1 MSLCGLFVTTR
12 TITMSSQLQP
22 AVEAFLDYLAQ
33 QRRLS
38 AHTVSNYRRDL
49 KQLTDF
55 CEKEAIHH
63 WAALKPRELR
73 QFSAFLHRK
82 GLSGRTIQRMLSAIR
97 SLFQYLIREGM
108 ADSNP
113 ARAVQAPKSEK
124 RLPSTLDVDQMNA
137 LLDHT
142 RADTFVATRDRAMME
157 LLYSSGLR
165 LAELA
170 SLDLRDIDFGDRLV
184 HVTGKGNK
192 DRVCPVGSQ
201 AIRALQDWL
210 EKRDQT
216 GFFDQQAV
224 FITQQGRRL
233 GMRSIQKRLSFW
245 GKKHG
250 ISDHVHPHRLRHAF
264 ASHMLE
270 SSGDLRAVQ
279 ELLGHADISTTQIYT
294 HVDFQH
300 LAKVYDSAH
309 PRAKKR

>member
-1 MSLCGLFVTTR
+1 MSLCGFCVTIAMAETL
-12 TITMSSQLQP
+12 SQS
-22 AVEAFLDYLAQ
+22 VDDFLDYLAN

-38 AHTVSNYRRDL
+38 AHTVTNYRRDL
-49 KQLTDF
+49 KQLTEF
-55 CEKEAIHH
+55 CQQQDLSD
-63 WAALKPRELR
+63 WARVKTKDLR
-73 QFSAFLHRK
+73 QFAAFLHRK

-97 SLFQYLIREGM
+97 AFYQFLIRQGLAE
-108 ADSNP
+108 SNP
-113 ARAVQAPKSEK
+113 AQAVQAPKSEK

-137 LLDHT
+137 LLDYT
-142 RADTFVATRDRAMME
+142 VADTFVSTRDRAIME
-157 LLYSSGLR
+157 LFYSSGLR

-170 SLDLRDIDFGDRLV
+170 ALDLRDIDFGDRLV

-192 DRVCPVGSQ
+192 DRVCPVGTQ
-201 AIRALQDWL
+201 AMKALQIWL

-216 GFFDQQAV
+216 GFFDQPAV

-233 GMRSIQKRLSFW
+233 GVRSIQKRLSFW

-300 LAKVYDSAH
+300 LANVYDSAH
-309 PRAKKR
+309 PRAKKRSD

>member
-1 MSLCGLFVTTR
+1 MMTETLIETVDD
-12 TITMSSQLQP
+12 
-22 AVEAFLDYLAQ
+22 FLDYLAL
-33 QRRLS
+33 QRRMS
-38 AHTVSNYRRDL
+38 AHTVKNYHRDL
-49 KQLTDF
+49 QQLVEF
-55 CEKEAIHH
+55 CERADINAWTK
-63 WAALKPRELR
+63 LKTRDLR
-73 QFSAFLHRK
+73 QFSAHLHRK
-82 GLSGRTIQRMLSAIR
+82 GLSSRTIQRMLSAIR
-97 SLFQYLIREGM
+97 SFFQYQIKQGLV
-108 ADSNP
+108 DHNP
-113 ARAVQAPKSEK
+113 ALAVQAPKAEK
-124 RLPSTLDVDQMNA
+124 RLPATLDVDQMNA

-142 RADTFVATRDRAMME
+142 QPDTFVATRDRAIME

-170 SLDLRDIDFGDRLV
+170 ALDLRDIDFGDQLV

-201 AIRALQDWL
+201 AIKALQDWL
-210 EKRDQT
+210 EKRDQS
-216 GFFDQQAV
+216 GFFDQSAV

-233 GMRSIQKRLSFW
+233 GVRAIQKRLSFW

-250 ISDHVHPHRLRHAF
+250 ISDRVHPHRLRHAF

-300 LAKVYDSAH
+300 LAKVYDAAH
-309 PRAKKR
+309 PRAKKRSDS

>member
-1 MSLCGLFVTTR
+1 MADTLTSVVD
-12 TITMSSQLQP
+12 Q
-22 AVEAFLDYLAQ
+22 FLDYLAL

-38 AHTVSNYRRDL
+38 AHTVKNYRRDL
-49 KQLTDF
+49 QQLTEF
-55 CEKEAIHH
+55 CERDGLKN
-63 WAALKPRELR
+63 WSALKTRDLR

-82 GLSGRTIQRMLSAIR
+82 GLSSRSIQRMLSAIR
-97 SLFQYLIREGM
+97 SFYQYLIRQGL
-108 ADSNP
+108 ADNNP
-113 ARAVQAPKSEK
+113 AQAVQAPKAEK

-142 RADTFVATRDRAMME
+142 EPNTFVATRDRAIME
-157 LLYSSGLR
+157 LFYSSGLR

-170 SLDLRDIDFGDRLV
+170 ELNLRDIDFGDQLV
-184 HVTGKGNK
+184 HVTGKGQK
-192 DRVCPVGSQ
+192 DRVCPLGSQ
-201 AIRALQDWL
+201 AIKALQDWM

-216 GFFDQQAV
+216 GFFDQPAV

-233 GMRSIQKRLSFW
+233 GVRSIQKRLSFW

-309 PRAKKR
+309 PRAKKRSDS

>member
-1 MSLCGLFVTTR
+1 MADTLTGTVDD
-12 TITMSSQLQP
+12 
-22 AVEAFLDYLAQ
+22 FLDYLAL

-49 KQLTDF
+49 QQLTEF
-55 CEKEAIHH
+55 CQRDE
-63 WAALKPRELR
+63 LKSWSGLKTRDLR

-82 GLSGRTIQRMLSAIR
+82 GLSSRSIQRMLSAVR
-97 SLFQYLIREGM
+97 SFYQYLIKQGLAEQ
-108 ADSNP
+108 NP
-113 ARAVQAPKSEK
+113 ALAVQAPKAEK

-142 RADTFVATRDRAMME
+142 QPDTFVATRDRAMME
-157 LLYSSGLR
+157 LFYSSGLR

-170 SLDLRDIDFGDRLV
+170 GLDLRDIDFGDQLV
-184 HVTGKGNK
+184 HVTGKGQK

-201 AIRALQDWL
+201 AIKALQNWL

-216 GFFDQQAV
+216 GFFDQPAV

-233 GMRSIQKRLSFW
+233 GVRSIQKRLSYW

-309 PRAKKR
+309 PRAKKRSDS

>member
-1 MSLCGLFVTTR
+1 MADSLPQA
-12 TITMSSQLQP
+12 IDD
-22 AVEAFLDYLAQ
+22 FLDYLTH

-49 KQLTDF
+49 NQLADF
-55 CEKEAIHH
+55 CQHVEIET
-63 WAALKPRELR
+63 WSGLKTTDLR
-73 QFSAFLHRK
+73 QFAAQMNRQ
-82 GLSGRTIQRMLSAIR
+82 GLASRSIQRMLSAVR
-97 SLFQYLIREGM
+97 SFFQYLIKQGL
-108 ADSNP
+108 ADTNP
-113 ARAVQAPKSEK
+113 ANAVQAPKAEK
-124 RLPSTLDVDQMNA
+124 RLPSTLDVDQMSA
-137 LLDHT
+137 LLDLT
-142 RADTFVATRDRAMME
+142 QADSFVAVRDRAIME
-157 LLYSSGLR
+157 LFYSSGLR

-170 SLDLRDIDFGDRLV
+170 GLDLRDIDFGDRLV
-184 HVTGKGNK
+184 HVIGKGNK
-192 DRVCPVGSQ
+192 ERVCPVG
-201 AIRALQDWL
+201 AEAMKALQRWL
-210 EKRDQT
+210 DKRDQT
-216 GFFDQQAV
+216 GFYDQPAV

-233 GMRSIQKRLSFW
+233 GVRSIQKRLSFW

-309 PRAKKR
+309 PRAKKRPD

>member
-1 MSLCGLFVTTR
+1 MADTLT
-12 TITMSSQLQP
+12 P
-22 AVEAFLDYLAQ
+22 AADAFLDYLAQ
-33 QRRLS
+33 QRRMS
-38 AHTVSNYRRDL
+38 VHTVSNYRRDL
-49 KQLTDF
+49 RQLTAF
-55 CEKEAIHH
+55 CERSEITS
-63 WAALKPRELR
+63 WAALKTKDLR

-82 GLSGRTIQRMLSAIR
+82 GLSSRSIQRVLSATR
-97 SLFQYLIREGM
+97 SFFQYLIKQGQ

-113 ARAVQAPKSEK
+113 AQAVQAPKAEK

-137 LLDHT
+137 LLDQT
-142 RADTFVATRDRAMME
+142 QADTFVAARDRAIME
-157 LLYSSGLR
+157 LFYSSGLR
-165 LAELA
+165 LSELA
-170 SLDLRDIDFGDRLV
+170 SLDLRDIDFGDQLV

-201 AIRALQDWL
+201 AIKALQDWL
-210 EKRDQT
+210 EKRDQS
-216 GFFDQQAV
+216 GFFDQPAV

-233 GMRSIQKRLSFW
+233 GVRSIQKRLSFW
-245 GKKHG
+245 GKKQG

-309 PRAKKR
+309 PRAKKRSDS

>member
-1 MSLCGLFVTTR
+1 MADKLTSTVDDF
-12 TITMSSQLQP
+12 I
-22 AVEAFLDYLAQ
+22 DYLAL

-38 AHTVSNYRRDL
+38 AHTVKNYRRDL
-49 KQLTDF
+49 QQLTEYCQRD
-55 CEKEAIHH
+55 ELES
-63 WAALKPRELR
+63 WSALKTKDLR
-73 QFSAFLHRK
+73 QFSAFQHRK
-82 GLSGRTIQRMLSAIR
+82 GLSSRSIQRMLSAIR
-97 SLFQYLIREGM
+97 SFYQYLIRQGL
-108 ADSNP
+108 ADNNP
-113 ARAVQAPKSEK
+113 AQAVQAPKAEK

-142 RADTFVATRDRAMME
+142 QPDTFVATRDRAIME
-157 LLYSSGLR
+157 LFYSSGLR

-170 SLDLRDIDFGDRLV
+170 ELNLRDIDFGDQLV
-184 HVTGKGNK
+184 HVTGKGQK

-201 AIRALQDWL
+201 AIKALQDWL

-216 GFFDQQAV
+216 GFFDQPAV

-233 GMRSIQKRLSFW
+233 GVRSIQKRLSFW

-300 LAKVYDSAH
+300 LARVYDSAH
-309 PRAKKR
+309 PRAKKRSDS

>member
-1 MSLCGLFVTTR
+1 MADTLTSV
-12 TITMSSQLQP
+12 
-22 AVEAFLDYLAQ
+22 VDEFLDYLAL

-38 AHTVSNYRRDL
+38 AHTVKNYRRDL
-49 KQLTDF
+49 QQLTEF
-55 CEKEAIHH
+55 CERDGLKN
-63 WAALKPRELR
+63 WSALKTRDLR

-82 GLSGRTIQRMLSAIR
+82 GLSSRSIQRMLSAIR
-97 SLFQYLIREGM
+97 SFYQYLIRQGL
-108 ADSNP
+108 ADNNP
-113 ARAVQAPKSEK
+113 AQAVQAPKAQK

-142 RADTFVATRDRAMME
+142 QPNTFVATRDRAIME
-157 LLYSSGLR
+157 LFYSSGLR

-170 SLDLRDIDFGDRLV
+170 ELNLRDIDFGDQLV
-184 HVTGKGNK
+184 HVTGKGQK

-201 AIRALQDWL
+201 AIKALQDWL
-210 EKRDQT
+210 SKRDQT
-216 GFFDQQAV
+216 GFFDQPAV

-233 GMRSIQKRLSFW
+233 GVRSIQKRLSFW

-309 PRAKKR
+309 PRAKKRSDS